1 MMFNLIYLIKDSYDK
16 EHVSNMLESDWLD
29 TKVLTCSTPNA
40 HGEDFVEQ
48 SSTNET
54 FLSRILTVCGQY
66 LLRNCSFVAVRKI
79 SSMFNNFC
87 HE

>member
-1 MMFNLIYLIKDSYDK
+1 MIRQRTSWRTGVK
-16 EHVSNMLESDWLD
+16 
-29 TKVLTCSTPNA
+29 PGA

-54 FLSRILTVCGQY
+54 FLSKTLTVYGQF
-66 LLRNCSFVAVRKI
+66 LVSNCSFVALRKI
-79 SSMFNNFC
+79 SSMFDNFC